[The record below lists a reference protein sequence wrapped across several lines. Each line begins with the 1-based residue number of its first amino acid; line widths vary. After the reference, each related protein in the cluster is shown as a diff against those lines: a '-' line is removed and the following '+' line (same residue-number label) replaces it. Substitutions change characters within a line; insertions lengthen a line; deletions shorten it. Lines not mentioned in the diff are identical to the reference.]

1 MSSVLWALLPEITM
15 VITMTMCV
23 SENPLLVGAETQ
35 RLLHHES
42 RIRVLY
48 SAANKPVIFTSRHVY
63 VYQSSNKVDD
73 YPLVFIVSVSLL
85 RTILNAC

>member
-1 MSSVLWALLPEITM
+1 MFSVLWALLPEITM

-48 SAANKPVIFTSRHVY
+48 SATNKPVILPRDMFMFTSQVI
-63 VYQSSNKVDD
+63 K
-73 YPLVFIVSVSLL
+73 L
-85 RTILNAC
+85 TITR

>member
-15 VITMTMCV
+15 VMTMTMSLCVCV

-48 SAANKPVIFTSRHVY
+48 SAANKPVILPRDMFMFTSQVI
-63 VYQSSNKVDD
+63 K
-73 YPLVFIVSVSLL
+73 L
-85 RTILNAC
+85 TITR